1 MTAEL
6 SDAARELLLE
16 ASRDPAGLILT
27 LTGKRGSAFLKTNRK
42 IFGDGTPGEQARWES
57 GLRQLVGLGLVE
69 PQGVTRQV
77 FGITDE
83 GYQTADILS
92 GRK

>member
-1 MTAEL
+1 MDL
-6 SDAARELLLE
+6 SEAARELLLE

-27 LTGKRGSAFLKTNRK
+27 LTGKGGRAFLQTNRK
-42 IFGDGTPGEQARWES
+42 IFGDGTPGDQARWES
-57 GLRQLVGLGLVE
+57 GLRQLVGFGLVE

-83 GYQTADILS
+83 GYQTADMLR

>member
-1 MTAEL
+1 MDL
-6 SDAARELLLE
+6 SEAARELLLE

-27 LTGKRGSAFLKTNRK
+27 LTGKGGSAYLKTNRRT
-42 IFGDGTPGEQARWES
+42 FGDGTPGEQARWES
-57 GLRQLVGLGLVE
+57 GIRQLVGFGLIK

-77 FGITDE
+77 FCITDE
-83 GYQTADILS
+83 GYQTADILR